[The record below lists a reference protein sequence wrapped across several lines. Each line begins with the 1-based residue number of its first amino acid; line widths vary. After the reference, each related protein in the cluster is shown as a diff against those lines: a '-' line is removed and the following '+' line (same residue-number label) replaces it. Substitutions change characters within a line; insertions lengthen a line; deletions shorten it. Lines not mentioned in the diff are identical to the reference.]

1 MMKDILKR
9 YHLHLPTLYL
19 TLGMIWGMA
28 LFGLILFEILMQLI
42 VINKPDPEVF
52 QMAFL
57 MAFVIYWGTALLTGG
72 LTNFT
77 SFNTAISMGCTRRS
91 YIITRTIFLFSSN
104 LLGILSV
111 AAVYYLEKLYLNLHW
126 TGLPL
131 EDDISFLMNPLLLL
145 MMWIVGTILPF
156 FINALN
162 LRFGKVVTIIIYVIW
177 LVSCLSFAHIDDFIH
192 SGSTLA
198 LVRIFLMLQP
208 YHWCIILLAICAAL
222 YIIAYRLY
230 KKQAVVA

>member
-1 MMKDILKR
+1 MLKKISKGI
-9 YHLHLPTLYL
+9 HLHLPTLYM
-19 TLGMIWGMA
+19 TLGLIWGMA
-28 LFGLILFEILMQLI
+28 LFGFVIFELLMQLV

-72 LTNFT
+72 VTNYT
-77 SFNTAISMGCTRRS
+77 SFNTAISMGCTRKS
-91 YIITRTIFLFSSN
+91 YIITRTIFLFTSN

-156 FINALN
+156 FISALN
-162 LRFGKVVTIIIYVIW
+162 LRFGKVVTIAIYVIW
-177 LVSCLSFAHIDDFIH
+177 LVGCFSFAHIRDFIH
-192 SGSTLA
+192 SDTTLA
-198 LVRIFLMLQP
+198 IVRIFQMLQP
-208 YHWCIILLAICAAL
+208 YHWCIILLAICAVL
-222 YIIAYRLY
+222 YMIAYKLY